1 MIHPRLFLSTII
13 SNPSEVFMDSRKLVI
28 KESAIVLLGVSL
40 CSAAMV
46 GIFALLGKFDSA
58 VLLGAL
64 VGTVLSTLNFF
75 FMAVI
80 AMMAADKAESQN
92 VKGGE
97 ALIRGS
103 YPVRMILLFIILF
116 AFAKSGLCN
125 PIALVVPLIF
135 VRPTITIAEFFRKS
149 GEQSL

>member
-1 MIHPRLFLSTII
+1 M
-13 SNPSEVFMDSRKLVI
+13 ESRKLVI
-28 KESAIVLLGVSL
+28 KESAIVLLGTSL

-46 GIFALLGKFDSA
+46 GIFALLGKFDSTI
-58 VLLGAL
+58 LLGAL
-64 VGTVLSTLNFF
+64 VGTILSTLNFF

-80 AMMAADKAESQN
+80 AMMAADKAENQN

-103 YPVRMILLFIILF
+103 YPVRMAVLFLILF

-125 PIALVVPLIF
+125 VIALVVPLVF
-135 VRPTITIAEFFRKS
+135 VRPTITIAEFFRK
-149 GEQSL
+149 

>member
-1 MIHPRLFLSTII
+1 
-13 SNPSEVFMDSRKLVI
+13 MDSRKIVI
-28 KESAIVLLGVSL
+28 KESVTVLAGVSL

-58 VLLGAL
+58 VLLGAI
-64 VGTVLSTLNFF
+64 VGAAAASLNFF

-80 AMMAADKAESQN
+80 AMMAADKAEQQN

-103 YPVRMILLFIILF
+103 YPIRMAVLFLVLF

-135 VRPTITIAEFFRKS
+135 VRPTITIAEFFRK
-149 GEQSL
+149 